1 MSRHRITNRAKA
13 VSARRVAE
21 GRRRRP
27 RRHPELSA
35 WLGAGALTVGVGAA
49 LASGSGIAH
58 ADTSQSASPH
68 STGSEASSSTTPD
81 AAAGRRNA
89 RRVSHDS
96 LVSTTGPMG
105 TSTQTGPARPATS
118 VAAVDTKTTTPEH
131 LTPNLASATTSDR
144 IKSISTLATAAIGT
158 GTPQHT
164 GLGHQAPATAA
175 GTTSKT
181 TSSGTSALA
190 AAISVALEPQSHA
203 ALGQARTAA
212 ARVVV
217 SSLVKTAT
225 PAAPTASVT
234 AVSTTPIVAA
244 AVTPTW
250 APSPFAPIAKVFVG
264 LLLSIGGMNSA
275 NPNPTNPVQQLLYS
289 LAKGLNDT
297 FDPAPSA
304 GTPTVGTPDP
314 STGTV
319 TGSLGFPAG
328 SDLTYTATQ
337 PSQGTVNVASDGS
350 YTYTPTQAAR
360 QAATFTTTDTFTA
373 TVHEGL
379 STNAVTVT
387 VPVDPIT
394 LAVQTMTR
402 PNGQIWGFL
411 LGSDPEGDPI
421 TYTLDQTPR
430 FGTVSI
436 SQCGVYTYTPGPDFT
451 GTDTF
456 TATIDDPGLHSS
468 TVPVTVVSNPATP
481 AGTVI
486 DNFNGPAGSRPN
498 PALWSSAVG
507 WDAGL
512 QTYTDSPDNVR
523 LDGQG
528 HLIIQALNT
537 PDVHTSGRVVTQ
549 GNLDMLYGAMTA
561 RIKFPSGQGIWPAFW
576 QLGSTYNQATNN
588 AQGPTGWPGCGEI
601 DVMELVNNGKTYYV
615 TLHGPQGNTAYYG
628 GVNGTG
634 QVVGTSGPI
643 ADLTGDFHDYWVMR
657 EPDIIVVG
665 VDDTMLATFTPASL
679 PAGGTWVF
687 NKPFFAVFNIAVGGR
702 WPGPPDNTTPWP
714 ATMLVDSFSYTP

>member
-1 MSRHRITNRAKA
+1 MAGRSGADSRVRGNSRRTNGAHRAK
-13 VSARRVAE
+13 
-21 GRRRRP
+21 P
-27 RRHPELSA
+27 RNHQA
-35 WLGAGALTVGVGAA
+35 YKWLGAGALTLGVGAA

-58 ADTSQSASPH
+58 ADTSQSAASPH
-68 STGSEASSSTTPD
+68 STGSEASSSTAPD
-81 AAAGRRNA
+81 AAASRRNA
-89 RRVSHDS
+89 RGVSR
-96 LVSTTGPMG
+96 STR
-105 TSTQTGPARPATS
+105 TSTRTGPARPATS

-144 IKSISTLATAAIGT
+144 IKSVSTLPTAAIGSV
-158 GTPQHT
+158 TPQHT

-175 GTTSKT
+175 GTTSTT
-181 TSSGTSALA
+181 TSGGTS
-190 AAISVALEPQSHA
+190 
-203 ALGQARTAA
+203 
-212 ARVVV
+212 
-217 SSLVKTAT
+217 T
-225 PAAPTASVT
+225 PAASTASVT

-250 APSPFAPIAKVFVG
+250 SPSPFAPIAKVFVG
-264 LLLSIGGMNSA
+264 LLLSLGGMNSA
-275 NPNPTNPVQQLLYS
+275 NPNPTNPIQQLLYS

-319 TGSLGFPAG
+319 TGSLGFPTG
-328 SDLTYTATQ
+328 SGLTYTATQ
-337 PSQGTVNVASDGS
+337 PSQGTVSVASDGS

-360 QAATFTTTDTFTA
+360 QATTTDTFTA

-379 STNAVTVT
+379 STNTVTVT

-394 LAVQTMTR
+394 RAVQTMTR

-436 SQCGVYTYTPGPDFT
+436 SQYGVYTYTPGPDFT

-456 TATIDDPGLHSS
+456 TATIDAPGLHSS

-507 WDAGL
+507 GDAGL
-512 QTYTDSPDNVR
+512 QTYTDSPDNVG

-528 HLIIQALNT
+528 HLIIRALNT
-537 PDVHTSGRVVTQ
+537 PDGYTSGRVVTQ
-549 GNLDMLYGAMTA
+549 GNLDMLYGTMTA
-561 RIKFPSGQGIWPAFW
+561 RVKFPSGQGIWPAFW
-576 QLGSTYNQATNN
+576 QLGSTYNQATDN
-588 AQGPTGWPGCGEI
+588 AKGPTGWPGCGEI
-601 DVMELVNNGKTYYV
+601 DVMELVNNGNTYYV
-615 TLHGPQGNTAYYG
+615 TLHGPQGNTDYYG

-634 QVVGTSGPI
+634 QVVGTNGPI
-643 ADLTGDFHDYWVMR
+643 ADLTADFHDYWVMR

-687 NKPFFAVFNIAVGGR
+687 NKPFFAVFNIAVGGP

-714 ATMLVDSFSYTP
+714 ATMLVDSFSYTPSA